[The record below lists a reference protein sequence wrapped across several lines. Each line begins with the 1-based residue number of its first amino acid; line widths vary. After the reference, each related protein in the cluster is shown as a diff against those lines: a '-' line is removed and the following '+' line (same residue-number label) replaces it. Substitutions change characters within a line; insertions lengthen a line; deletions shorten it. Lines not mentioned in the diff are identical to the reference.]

1 MVKTQHFF
9 YTIYIQSV
17 PEIVWRALID
27 PEMTK
32 QYRSRHQNVSDW
44 RSGSSWKHVDYD
56 HPGIVDL
63 LGRVIESLPG
73 RRLVLSWAFPE
84 DVENV
89 HVHSRVTID
98 IVAETANVVRL
109 TLSHTG
115 LEFDSEMYHG
125 IAHGWPRVL
134 SSLKS
139 LIETGH
145 ALPITAVRPRPV
157 TDAVGAR

>member
-1 MVKTQHFF
+1 VKTQHFV
-9 YTIYIQSV
+9 YTTYIQSV
-17 PEIVWRALID
+17 PQIVWHALVD

-32 QYRSRHQNVSDW
+32 QYWSRHQNVSDW
-44 RSGSSWKHVDYD
+44 RPGSSWKHVDYD
-56 HPGIVDL
+56 RPGLVDL
-63 LGRVIESLPG
+63 AGRVLESLPP

-84 DVENV
+84 DLENEP
-89 HVHSRVTID
+89 VHSRVAID
-98 IVAETANVVRL
+98 IVTEAANIVRL
-109 TLSHTG
+109 TLIHSG

-145 ALPITAVRPRPV
+145 ALPITAVRPHPV
-157 TDAVGAR
+157 GAAVGRG

>member
-1 MVKTQHFF
+1 MPFSRNAPLIARWTAG
-9 YTIYIQSV
+9 
-17 PEIVWRALID
+17 ALAAFVLFLAAAVVAVAEERITLFSSEVTVNID
-27 PEMTK
+27 
-32 QYRSRHQNVSDW
+32 
-44 RSGSSWKHVDYD
+44 SS
-56 HPGIVDL
+56 L
-63 LGRVIESLPG
+63 T
-73 RRLVLSWAFPE
+73 
-84 DVENV
+84 V
-89 HVHSRVTID
+89 HETID

-145 ALPITAVRPRPV
+145 ALPITAARPRPV